1 MFLKINLRIVYFII
15 RSILTNLWTLPFL
28 FFLIEMN
35 RYEYSSI
42 KEWLVRMFRTNKQ
55 KLFYW
60 HDGTTDE

>member
-1 MFLKINLRIVYFII
+1 MDVTV
-15 RSILTNLWTLPFL
+15 S